1 MYTGGGY
8 TEMAEAIHTGPKAV
22 AALLDAKPELLEDVS
37 TGGARPLHLCGMSR
51 RGQLST
57 AVLVERGAD
66 VDALDTYGYTRL
78 IRMASNDL
86 PVGAEALLEGG
97 ADAAFRSSTG
107 ETAQGIAEQSRAFE
121 VLRVLHEWDGRTH

>member
-66 VDALDTYGYTRL
+66 VDALATRQT
-78 IRMASNDL
+78 I
-86 PVGAEALLEGG
+86 
-97 ADAAFRSSTG
+97 T
-107 ETAQGIAEQSRAFE
+107 IAEPTDAD
-121 VLRVLHEWDGRTH
+121 VTGAPH